1 MEIQIERKGD
11 IAIVHCT
18 GSLDAETVAQFKRA
32 VQGLCEQGVGRFVV
46 NAQTLTFIDSMGLGA
61 LISLM
66 RRVRTQDGEV
76 KVAGLAGDVRSIFEI
91 TRLHRLFDICD
102 SAAQACERFR

>member
-46 NAQTLTFIDSMGLGA
+46 NAQTLTFIDSNAGWGGEGRRIGRRCPVNFRDHPAPSA
-61 LISLM
+61 LRYL
-66 RRVRTQDGEV
+66 
-76 KVAGLAGDVRSIFEI
+76 
-91 TRLHRLFDICD
+91 
-102 SAAQACERFR
+102 